1 MATSKHTGDAVVGG
15 QAPLAHAVEAPQV
28 TAQQLIY
35 ADTAIGVAFGAFTSK
50 ITFGFET
57 APGTV
62 TPAFTVVL
70 PTSALKALA
79 TGVLKQLDAPETYD
93 NLLSAFQAGVKPV
106 GASK

>member
-1 MATSKHTGDAVVGG
+1 MATFKHTGDDLVSG
-15 QAPLAHAVEAPQV
+15 QPPAAQVVEAPQV

-57 APGTV
+57 GPGAV

-70 PTSALKALA
+70 PTSALRALA